1 MIYQALGNGDCFER
15 NKQRMSIVSNMSVNE
30 IDFHLKNI
38 KYCLQNK
45 DVKSLTKSCEN
56 LFYETVDSKVLNDLI
71 YVFKTY
77 SNEEQN
83 EIFNIIKNKI
93 IENPIRGF
101 FHNFYIIIIRWNKIK
116 DKNNIK
122 VFNNEEFGQI
132 RTVKIKDKIYFVGI
146 DVAKSLGYSN
156 ASKAVSTHCKHL
168 IKTVIDV
175 SSQNGKAHN
184 KARKTQEMSIIPE
197 GDVYRLIIRSKLES
211 AQRFE
216 EWVFDE
222 VLPQIRKTGGYIN
235 YDKDLS
241 DDEILSRALTIA
253 NKTIDLKNKEIRN
266 KEEKIESMKPS
277 VIFTNAVRNS
287 DDTILIGDMAKIL
300 MQNGVDIGEKRLFA
314 WLRDNG
320 YLIKRKGSS
329 YNMPTQ
335 YSMNLDLFKIHY
347 SIKNNKII
355 KTSRVTTKGQIY
367 FVNKFVG

>member
-15 NKQRMSIVSNMSVNE
+15 NKKRMTVVSSMSVNE
-30 IDFHLKNI
+30 IDFYLKNI
-38 KYCLQNK
+38 KYCLQNE
-45 DVKSLTKSCEN
+45 DIENLTKSCES
-56 LFYETVDSKVLNDLI
+56 LFYEVVDDKTLNDLI
-71 YVFKTY
+71 YAFKTY
-77 SNEEQN
+77 SSEEQN
-83 EIFNIIKNKI
+83 EMFNVVKSKI
-93 IENPIRGF
+93 IENPVKGF
-101 FHNFYIIIIRWNKIK
+101 FHNFYAIIVRWNKIK
-116 DKNNIK
+116 DKNKIK
-122 VFNNEEFGQI
+122 VFNNEEFGQV
-132 RTVKIKDKIYFVGI
+132 RTIYIKDKIYFVAK
-146 DVAKSLGYSN
+146 DVAVALGYAKPRN
-156 ASKAVSTHCKHL
+156 AINQHCKGAL
-168 IKTVIDV
+168 KWGILTKG
-175 SSQNGKAHN
+175 GK
-184 KARKTQEMSIIPE
+184 QEMSIIPE

-211 AQRFE
+211 AQKFE